1 MCRRKG
7 NNVGRS
13 LGGLQCTS
21 VAHAGPLQPRR
32 WQTICL
38 WHWAGVISVLICLN
52 WIFYLILNLS
62 ITVAFQSEGTFPDSF
77 HTGRSPRPAR
87 RSAPLAHLPVL
98 FEKLS
103 FFKRKNYKVL
113 SKSIFFFFRFNNTEK
128 WDKMNPWCRERR
140 SWDWTRRSRGNRS
153 FSTPWMKRREE
164 NGKKDKP
171 CFR

>member
-1 MCRRKG
+1 MLFRKKD
-7 NNVGRS
+7 NNLGRY
-13 LGGLQCTS
+13 LGWLQCTS
-21 VAHAGPLQPRR
+21 VAHSGPLQPRR

-98 FEKLS
+98 FEKLPFWS
-103 FFKRKNYKVL
+103 TTVGNTCQHTQYLPTHTYLLCPL
-113 SKSIFFFFRFNNTEK
+113 SPS
-128 WDKMNPWCRERR
+128 WDSTPELMIRR
-140 SWDWTRRSRGNRS
+140 SHVYNTDLN
-153 FSTPWMKRREE
+153 FLST
-164 NGKKDKP
+164 
-171 CFR
+171 CC